1 MHVVHIDT
9 AETWRGGQNQ
19 ALLTALGQA
28 ARGHRVKLVAHPSG
42 ELRRRA
48 ESLLETVPI
57 GLHGEVDLRAGWQL
71 SRLLKRW
78 QPDVVHA
85 HDPHGV
91 ALGALA
97 LSIGTPESNPIL
109 AASRRVDFHIRGN
122 AFSRWKYRQV
132 TCFIAASHAIADM
145 LAEDGVEPDRITT
158 IHEGIDVE
166 RVQQAPTANVHE
178 EFWMPAGVPVVGNI
192 AALVGH
198 KGQKHFIDAAA
209 LVLRRVPDAHFLIL
223 GEGDQRAALERQVKD
238 LHLEKHVLL
247 PGFRTDVLSLLKAF
261 DVFVMSSVTE
271 GLGTSLL
278 DAMAAARPIV
288 ATRAGGIPEVVVDGE
303 TGLLVPIRDHVRM
316 AEAVVRVL
324 KDAELRSRLGAAGLR
339 RVRAEFSVDRM
350 VDETLATYRRLADR
364 TRAAGTVHPGRGASS
379 RTRPSFPGDRARSRT

>member
-1 MHVVHIDT
+1 MYAVHIDT

-28 ARGHRVKLVAHPSG
+28 ARGHRVTVVAHPDG

-48 ESLLETVPI
+48 ERLVETVPI
-57 GLHGEVDLRAGWQL
+57 DPHGEVDLRAGWQL

-78 QPDVVHA
+78 QPDVLHA

-109 AASRRVDFHIRGN
+109 VASRRVDFHIRGN

-132 TCFIAASHAIADM
+132 TCFIAASHAIAAM

-166 RVQQAPTANVHE
+166 RVQQAPAANVHQ
-178 EFWMPAGVPVVGNI
+178 EFWMPAGVPVVGNV

-198 KGQKHFIDAAA
+198 KGQKHLIDAVP
-209 LVLRRVPDAHFLIL
+209 LVVRQVPDAHFLIL
-223 GEGDQRAALERQVKD
+223 GEGELRPALERQIRD
-238 LHLEKHVLL
+238 LHLEKRVLL
-247 PGFRTDVLSLLKAF
+247 PGFRTDVLSLIKAF
-261 DVFVMSSVTE
+261 DVFAMSSVTE

-288 ATRAGGIPEVVVDGE
+288 ATRAGGMPEVVVDGE
-303 TGLLVPIRDHVRM
+303 TGILVPVRDHARLAEALVRM
-316 AEAVVRVL
+316 
-324 KDAELRSRLGAAGLR
+324 LRDPALRTRLGAAGLR

-350 VDETLATYRRLADR
+350 VDETLATYARLAGR
-364 TRAAGTVHPGRGASS
+364 TRAAGTARPGTGA
-379 RTRPSFPGDRARSRT
+379 

>member
-1 MHVVHIDT
+1 MFVVHIDT

-28 ARGHRVKLVAHPSG
+28 ARGHRVILVAHPDG

-48 ESLLETVPI
+48 ETLVETVPI
-57 GLHGEVDLRAGWQL
+57 GPHGEVDLRAGWQL
-71 SRLLKRW
+71 SRLTKRW

-97 LSIGTPESNPIL
+97 LSLGAGDCRPIL
-109 AASRRVDFHIRGN
+109 VAARRVDFHIRGN

-132 TCFIAASHAIADM
+132 DCFITASRAIAVM
-145 LAEDGVEPDRITT
+145 LAEDGVEPERITT

-178 EFWMPAGVPVVGNI
+178 EFWMPAGAPVVGTV
-192 AALVGH
+192 AALVAH
-198 KGQKHFIDAAA
+198 KGQKHLIDAAP
-209 LVLRRVPDAHFLIL
+209 LVLRHVPDARFLIL
-223 GEGDQRAALERQVKD
+223 GEGDQRPPLERQVKE

-261 DVFVMSSVTE
+261 DLFVMSSVTE

-288 ATRAGGIPEVVVDGE
+288 ATRAGGIPEVVIDDE
-303 TGLLVPIRDHVRM
+303 TGLLVPVKDHVRL
-316 AEAVVRVL
+316 AEALVRVL
-324 KDAELRSRLGAAGLR
+324 KDPALRARLGAAGLR

-350 VDETLATYRRLADR
+350 VDETLATYGRLVGR
-364 TRAAGTVHPGRGASS
+364 TRAAGSADRGTGA
-379 RTRPSFPGDRARSRT
+379 

>member
-1 MHVVHIDT
+1 MFAVHIDT

-19 ALLTALGQA
+19 ALLTVLGQA
-28 ARGHRVKLVAHPSG
+28 SRGHRVALVAHPEG

-48 ESLLETVPI
+48 ETLIETVPI
-57 GLHGEVDLRAGWQL
+57 GAHGEVDLRAAWQL
-71 SRLLKRW
+71 SRLIKRW

-97 LSIGTPESNPIL
+97 LSIGTPDSNPIL
-109 AASRRVDFHIRGN
+109 VAARRVDFHIRGN

-132 TCFIAASHAIADM
+132 TCFVAASHAIAAM
-145 LAEDGVEPDRITT
+145 LTEDGIEASRIAT

-166 RVQQAPTANVHE
+166 RVQQAPIANVHE

-198 KGQKHFIDAAA
+198 KGQKHLIDAAA
-209 LVLRRVPDAHFLIL
+209 LVLRQVPDAHFLIL
-223 GEGDQRAALERQVKD
+223 GEGEMRPVLERQVKE

-288 ATRAGGIPEVVVDGE
+288 ATHAGGIPEVVIDGE
-303 TGLLVPIRDHVRM
+303 TGLLVPIRDHVRL
-316 AEAVVRVL
+316 AEAIVRVL
-324 KDAELRSRLGAAGLR
+324 KDRDLRGRLGAAGLR

-364 TRAAGTVHPGRGASS
+364 TRAAGSARPGTGA
-379 RTRPSFPGDRARSRT
+379 

>member
-1 MHVVHIDT
+1 MFAVHIDT

-28 ARGHRVKLVAHPSG
+28 ARGHRVALVAHPEG

-48 ESLLETVPI
+48 ETLVETVP
-57 GLHGEVDLRAGWQL
+57 LAAHGEVDLRAAWQL

-78 QPDVVHA
+78 HPDAVHA

-97 LSIGTPESNPIL
+97 LSIGAPDSNPIL
-109 AASRRVDFHIRGN
+109 VAARRVDFHIRGN

-132 TCFIAASHAIADM
+132 TCFVAASQAIAAM
-145 LAEDGVEPDRITT
+145 LAEDGIPPDRITT
-158 IHEGIDVE
+158 IHEGIDVD
-166 RVQQAPTANVHE
+166 RVQHTPVANIHE

-198 KGQKHFIDAAA
+198 KGQKHLVDAAP
-209 LVLRRVPDAHFLIL
+209 LVLRQVPEAHFLIL
-223 GEGDQRAALERQVKD
+223 GDGELRPLLERQIKE
-238 LHLEKHVLL
+238 LHLEKRVLL

-278 DAMAAARPIV
+278 DAMAAGRPIV
-288 ATRAGGIPEVVVDGE
+288 ATRAGGIPEVVIDGE
-303 TGLLVPIRDHVRM
+303 TGLLVPIRDHVRL
-316 AEAVVRVL
+316 ADAIVRLL
-324 KDAELRSRLGAAGLR
+324 KDPRVRDRLGAAGLR
-339 RVRAEFSVDRM
+339 RVRAHFSVDRM
-350 VDETLATYRRLADR
+350 VDETLAMYGRLADR
-364 TRAAGTVHPGRGASS
+364 TRAAGTARPGTGA
-379 RTRPSFPGDRARSRT
+379 

>member
-1 MHVVHIDT
+1 MFAVHIDT

-19 ALLTALGQA
+19 ALLTAVGEA
-28 ARGHRVKLVAHPSG
+28 ARGHRVTLVAHPEG

-48 ESLLETVPI
+48 EKVVETVPV

-97 LSIGTPESNPIL
+97 LSIAAPESNPIL
-109 AASRRVDFHIRGN
+109 VASRRVDFHIRGN

-132 TCFIAASHAIADM
+132 DCFIAASHAIAAM
-145 LAEDGVEPDRITT
+145 LAEDGIEQERIAT

-166 RVQQAPTANVHE
+166 RVQQAPVANVHE
-178 EFWMPAGVPVVGNI
+178 EFWLPAGVPVVGNV
-192 AALVGH
+192 AALVPH
-198 KGQKHFIDAAA
+198 KGQRHLIEAAA
-209 LVLRRVPDAHFLIL
+209 LVLRHVPEAHFLIL
-223 GEGDQRAALERQVKD
+223 GEGDLRPALERQVKE

-247 PGFRTDVLSLLKAF
+247 PGFRTDVLSLLRAF
-261 DVFVMSSVTE
+261 DVFVLSSVTE

-288 ATRAGGIPEVVVDGE
+288 ATRAGGISEVVVDGE
-303 TGLLVPIRDHVRM
+303 TGLLVPIRDHARL
-316 AEAVVRVL
+316 AEALVTVL
-324 KDAELRSRLGAAGLR
+324 KDPGLRARFGSAGLR
-339 RVRAEFSVDRM
+339 RVRAQFSVDRM
-350 VDETLATYRRLADR
+350 VDETLALYARLADR
-364 TRAAGTVHPGRGASS
+364 IRAAGTAGPGTGA
-379 RTRPSFPGDRARSRT
+379 

>member
-1 MHVVHIDT
+1 MFAVHIDT

-19 ALLTALGQA
+19 ALLTALGQQ
-28 ARGHRVKLVAHPSG
+28 ARGHRVIMVAHPDG

-48 ESLLETVPI
+48 GQALETVPI
-57 GLHGEVDLRAGWQL
+57 DPHAEIDLRAAWQL

-91 ALGALA
+91 ALGGLA
-97 LSIGTPESNPIL
+97 LSIGTPDSKPVFV
-109 AASRRVDFHIRGN
+109 ASRRVDFHIRGN

-132 TCFIAASHAIADM
+132 TCFVAASRAIAGM
-145 LAEDGVEPDRITT
+145 LAEDGIDEPRIVT

-166 RVQQAPTANVHE
+166 RVQQAPAANVHH
-178 EFWMPAGVPVVGNI
+178 EFWLPAGVPVVGNI
-192 AALVGH
+192 AALVPH
-198 KGQKHFIDAAA
+198 KGQKHLIDAAA
-209 LVLRRVPDAHFLIL
+209 LVLRQVPDAHFLIL
-223 GEGDQRAALERQVKD
+223 GEGELRAPLERQIRE
-238 LHLEKHVLL
+238 LRLEKHVLL

-288 ATRAGGIPEVVVDGE
+288 ATRAGGIPEVVIDGE
-303 TGLLVPIRDHVRM
+303 TGLLVPIRDHEHLAGAILRL
-316 AEAVVRVL
+316 L
-324 KDAELRSRLGAAGLR
+324 KDRELRDRVGRAGLG

-350 VDETLATYRRLADR
+350 VEQTIALYERLAGR
-364 TRAAGTVHPGRGASS
+364 TRAAGTVDPGTGA
-379 RTRPSFPGDRARSRT
+379 

>member
-1 MHVVHIDT
+1 MFAVHIDT

-19 ALLTALGQA
+19 ALLTALGQQ
-28 ARGHRVKLVAHPSG
+28 ARGHRVILVAHPDG

-48 ESLLETVPI
+48 SEAIETVPI
-57 GLHGEVDLRAGWQL
+57 DAHGEIDLKAAWQL
-71 SRLLKRW
+71 SRLLKGW

-85 HDPHGV
+85 HDPHAV

-97 LSIGTPESNPIL
+97 LSIGTPQSNPVL
-109 AASRRVDFHIRGN
+109 VAARRVDFHIRDN

-132 TCFIAASHAIADM
+132 TCFIAASRAIAEM
-145 LAEDGVEPDRITT
+145 LAEDGIDQARIVT

-166 RVQQAPTANVHE
+166 RVQQAPRANIHQ
-178 EFWMPAGVPVVGNI
+178 EFWLPAGVPVVGNI
-192 AALVGH
+192 AALVAH
-198 KGQKHFIDAAA
+198 KGQKHLIDAAA
-209 LVLRRVPDAHFLIL
+209 LVLRQVPDAHFLIF
-223 GEGDQRAALERQVKD
+223 GEGELRASLERQVKE

-288 ATRAGGIPEVVVDGE
+288 ATRAGGIPEVVIDEE
-303 TGLLVPIRDHVRM
+303 TGLLVPIRDHERLAGAIVRL
-316 AEAVVRVL
+316 L
-324 KDAELRSRLGAAGLR
+324 KDRDLRERLALAALD
-339 RVRAEFSVDRM
+339 RVRAEFSVNRM
-350 VDETLATYRRLADR
+350 VEQTIALYERLAG
-364 TRAAGTVHPGRGASS
+364 TGRAADSVRPGTGA
-379 RTRPSFPGDRARSRT
+379 